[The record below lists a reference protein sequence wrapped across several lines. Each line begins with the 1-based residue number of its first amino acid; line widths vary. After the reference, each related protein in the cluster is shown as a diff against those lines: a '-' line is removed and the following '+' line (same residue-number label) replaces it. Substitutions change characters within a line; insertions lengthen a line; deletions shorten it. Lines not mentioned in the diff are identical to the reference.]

1 MKGINFNSKQ
11 IQLLIEI
18 KRKEIRFQF
27 IHHVCHKKKKKN
39 LSHVWCCK
47 RNENEIIL

>member
-27 IHHVCHKKKKKN
+27 IHHVCHKRKKKIFHMFGVVREMKM
-39 LSHVWCCK
+39 K
-47 RNENEIIL
+47 